1 MMTKSEFFTACKKSF
16 LLNNISEYATDEYL
30 EKFYILT
37 VFMLETNKKM
47 NLTALRDENSVI
59 SRHITDCLLAAK
71 HLPKVQKG
79 KLKVLDV
86 GSGGGM
92 PCLPFAIV
100 RSDIEITAL
109 DATAKKTAY
118 IAAAAEHLGL
128 KNVHILTGRAEELGS
143 NPKHR
148 ETFDVV
154 CARAVAELR
163 VLMEWCIPFIKK
175 DGLFLSLKGKN
186 ADTELK
192 NAQNAIKKLSCS
204 LLVDENL
211 LLLEEDGEELISGER
226 HNLLFQKTRNTDK
239 IYPRRNAQIMK
250 APL

>member
-1 MMTKSEFFTACKKSF
+1 MTKQEFLIACEESF
-16 LLNNISEYATDEYL
+16 QKNDISEYATPENL
-30 EKFYILT
+30 EKFYDLT
-37 VFMLETNKKM
+37 IFMLETNKKM

-71 HLPKVQKG
+71 HLPKG
-79 KLKVLDV
+79 KIKVLDV

-100 RSDIEITAL
+100 RPDIEITAL

-118 IAAAAEHLGL
+118 IASAAEYLGL
-128 KNVHILTGRAEELGS
+128 KNVHILTGRAEELGT

-163 VLMEWCIPFIKK
+163 VLMEWCIPFLKK
-175 DGLFLSLKGKN
+175 DGIFLSLKGKN
-186 ADTELK
+186 AEIELE
-192 NAQNAIKKLSCS
+192 NAANAIKKLFCS
-204 LLVDENL
+204 LTQDEKLNL
-211 LLLEEDGEELISGER
+211 IESEETETSER
-226 HNLLFQKTRNTDK
+226 HNFVFKKTKNTDK
-239 IYPRRNAQIMK
+239 LYPRRNAQIMK
-250 APL
+250 NPL

>member
-1 MMTKSEFFTACKKSF
+1 MTKNEFYNACKKSF
-16 LLNNISEYATDEYL
+16 SLNNISEYATDEYL
-30 EKFYILT
+30 EKFYDLT
-37 VFMLETNKKM
+37 NFMLETNKKM

-71 HLPKVQKG
+71 HLPGVQKG
-79 KLKVLDV
+79 SLKVLDV

-100 RSDIEITAL
+100 RPDIEITAL

-118 IAAAAEHLGL
+118 ILSAAEHLKL
-128 KNVHILTGRAEELGS
+128 SNVHILTGRAEELGA

-163 VLMEWCIPFIKK
+163 VLMEWCVPFIKK
-175 DGLFLSLKGKN
+175 DGIFLSLKGKN
-186 ADTELK
+186 ADVELQ
-192 NAQNAIKKLSCS
+192 NAENAIKKLSCS
-204 LLVDENL
+204 LLLDEKL
-211 LLLEEDGEELISGER
+211 LLLEEDAEETVSGDR
-226 HNLLFQKTRNTDK
+226 HNLVFKKTKQTEK

-250 APL
+250 NPL